1 VQPLFAGLI
10 AIVLFFRTIYSE
22 FSRLKKGGR
31 RSILRVWLLVS
42 PEFKDRPCTRRRK
55 MRTRKM
61 HAGSW
66 NGDIQASANSILWLG
81 SSLLSAARRLYEV
94 HLEKAMMRLSPT
106 HFH

>member
-1 VQPLFAGLI
+1 
-10 AIVLFFRTIYSE
+10 
-22 FSRLKKGGR
+22 
-31 RSILRVWLLVS
+31 
-42 PEFKDRPCTRRRK
+42 
-55 MRTRKM
+55 MRIRKM

-94 HLEKAMMRLSPT
+94 HSEKAMMRLSPT